1 MIFQLYPLGHFLIAI
16 TELFLIGWSIRL
28 WLQSKSTA
36 MIVLPIILISLTY
49 DNLLLAGGTLI
60 GEGELL
66 LFLSQIRF
74 LVHYLSVPFLIVV
87 GVELANRAG
96 AGWAIPLT
104 RWLGWIL
111 ASALGITDIFRRY
124 IGLDL
129 EPVYF
134 AGVLRYTTLVGDVP
148 IVTISVTVFV
158 LLIGIGFWV
167 RTEGRWSWLFWGTLI
182 GLVGNAL
189 PLSQFGTL
197 PGSGAEFI
205 MALLL
210 LLTERYSQRELPYLG
225 LESDS
230 GLVFTYLY
238 SNWVLINPKPKGV
251 VYFIGGAGF
260 GSFPTIFYR
269 YILGRIFEAGYTVVA
284 LPFKFTLNHWS
295 VAISLV
301 EDAKP
306 LREAIAAEAQR
317 RNSIPGGETYEDLNL
332 YSNPERFRQGE
343 YFWLGHSLGCKY
355 VALLELL
362 GNLERLEQLCQRE
375 NIDDRVAE
383 FLGDCQE
390 NPREIKLIQAA
401 LQRVKDP
408 RYVSLENQGSILM
421 APVITGI
428 EGAIP
433 IKFLAELVKPL
444 FDARPSK
451 SETECLIK
459 KDNLF
464 HFTSI
469 IKFEDDTVEAKADT
483 INFLLQNLPQN
494 PPTLF
499 EEFPGQHLAPL
510 NLLKRNEKLA
520 DLLISW
526 LPILKKQV
534 QDSLK

>member
-1 MIFQLYPLGHFLIAI
+1 MTSQLYPLGHLILAI
-16 TELFLIGWSIRL
+16 AELFLVGWSIRL
-28 WLQSKSTA
+28 WLQSRSIA

-49 DNLLLAGGTLI
+49 DNFLLAGGSLI

-74 LVHYLSVPFLIVV
+74 LVHYISLPFLIVV

-111 ASALGITDIFRRY
+111 ASALAIFDIFTRY
-124 IGLDL
+124 VGLDL
-129 EPVYF
+129 QPVYF
-134 AGVLRYTTLVGDVP
+134 AGVLRYTTETGGLP
-148 IVTISVTVFV
+148 IVSISVTCFV
-158 LLIGIGFWV
+158 VLIGLGFWI
-167 RTEGRWSWLFWGTLI
+167 RTKGRWTWLFWGNLI

-189 PLSQFGTL
+189 PISQFGTL
-197 PGSGAEFI
+197 PGSGAEFV
-205 MALLL
+205 MVSLL

-225 LESDS
+225 LELDP

-260 GSFPTIFYR
+260 GSFPTVFYR
-269 YILGRIFEAGYTVVA
+269 YILGRVYEAGYTVVA
-284 LPFKFTLNHWS
+284 LPFRFTLNHWS
-295 VAISLV
+295 VAINLV
-301 EDAKP
+301 KEARP
-306 LREAIAAEAQR
+306 LREAIAKEAQR
-317 RNSIPGGETYEDLNL
+317 RNFIPGGETYENLDL
-332 YSNPERFRQGE
+332 YSNPKRFRRGD

-362 GNLERLEQLCQRE
+362 GNLERLEQLSNQE
-375 NIDDRVAE
+375 NSNQVAK
-383 FLGDCQE
+383 FLGACKE
-390 NPREIKLIQAA
+390 KPKEIKLIQNA
-401 LQRVKDP
+401 LRQIKDKDVK
-408 RYVSLENQGSILM
+408 YISLENQASILM

-433 IKFLAELVKPL
+433 IKFLADLVKPL

-451 SETECLIK
+451 TETECLIK
-459 KDNLF
+459 KDNSF

-469 IKFEDDTVEAKADT
+469 VKFKDDNIQRKAGT
-483 INFLLQNLPQN
+483 IDFLLETLPQD

-499 EEFPGQHLAPL
+499 EELPGRH
-510 NLLKRNEKLA
+510 
-520 DLLISW
+520 
-526 LPILKKQV
+526 
-534 QDSLK
+534 